1 MLRRLELEEAEMV
14 PRRDMEI
21 CGQQFLSMMK
31 LLWYIDDN
39 YHQVGLTRD
48 IDVIRSLISPRF
60 INITQTVN
68 RHIICWRYHTVLRR

>member
-31 LLWYIDDN
+31 LLRYMDDN

-48 IDVIRSLISPRF
+48 IDSHSVFDKS
-60 INITQTVN
+60 
-68 RHIICWRYHTVLRR
+68 